1 MDRRMEPNWRYFN
14 EDAWY
19 IRYTCEDAAFSC
31 KMILIHIDCRNYAQI
46 FRLLFLSNIIDHVFD
61 SILTST

>member
-46 FRLLFLSNIIDHVFD
+46 FRLLFRNRQPAPHLPSFQT
-61 SILTST
+61 L